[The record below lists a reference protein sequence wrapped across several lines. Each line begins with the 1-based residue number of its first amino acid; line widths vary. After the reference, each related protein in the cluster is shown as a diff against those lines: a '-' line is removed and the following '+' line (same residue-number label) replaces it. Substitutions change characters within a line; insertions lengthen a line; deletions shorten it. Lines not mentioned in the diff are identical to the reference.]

1 MTSRVFPT
9 DCKLVAKDNKSYIDF
24 PKEGTGIMLADKL
37 YHSTGEKAG
46 QRVKLTKK
54 LCDTISCPQPGVGWY
69 ASEKY
74 DGLRGIWTGQELVS
88 RPMKDANTKNM
99 RGKVFTYV
107 PKFFTDL
114 LPKGVALDG
123 EIWMGRGKFQQV
135 AGLSNLKISKT
146 RTEEDLIALWRD
158 VVFMVFDC
166 PSDPR
171 PYEVRME
178 ALGKLLKGKGSN
190 IKIVPTYLIT
200 SDEQLMKIYK
210 DLTSK
215 GAEGVMLRAPK
226 SPYEIKRSK
235 FLLKMKVQD
244 DSEAQVKGYFM
255 GTGKYVGK
263 LGSLKCAMS
272 DGTEFSIG
280 TGLTDEIRDNYNNPE
295 SQHYIPIGSTVSFSY
310 MELTDEG
317 IPRHPAY
324 RGIRVDVE
332 VLADYLPKIKVAF
345 GDIIKKLQT
354 DRPPN
359 YGFKIS
365 SYKKALAAFDKA
377 PKIESVKDALDALRA
392 SGQKLEK
399 ENPDKPKTSLLL
411 KVKEIIRTG
420 TCAEA
425 DKAALDPKINAVEK
439 LTKIE
444 HVGDVRAGELYDRF
458 GVCTPEELE
467 RNEEACEILTDAQ
480 KIGLKYYTDL
490 QERIPRKEMDAW
502 NKNLNAIATG
512 RLSGSYRRG
521 KPDSGDIDFLL
532 SGGNKVIATFLEK
545 LGFSKKIEI
554 LGCFGQG
561 DTQWQGV
568 MKLKKK
574 GSLAR
579 HVDLFCYEPEV
590 AGFALLHSTGSYE
603 FNIKCR
609 NRAIEMGY
617 SLNQYKLK
625 PVPKDLVLEGN
636 VEEKE
641 RSILEY
647 LGIGWVEP
655 RDRV

>member
-1 MTSRVFPT
+1 
-9 DCKLVAKDNKSYIDF
+9 
-24 PKEGTGIMLADKL
+24 MLADKL

-54 LCDTISCPQPGVGWY
+54 LCDTISCPQPGIGWY

-88 RPMKDANTKNM
+88 RPMKDSNTKNM

-114 LPKGVALDG
+114 LPQGIALDG

-135 AGLSNLKISKT
+135 AGLSNLKISKS
-146 RTEEDLIALWRD
+146 RTEEDLIALWKD

-166 PSDPR
+166 PSDDA
-171 PYEVRME
+171 PYEVRMSN
-178 ALGKLLKGKGSN
+178 LTKLLKDKGPN
-190 IKIVPTYLIT
+190 IKIAPTYIVT

-210 DLTSK
+210 DLTNK
-215 GAEGVMLRAPK
+215 GAEGVMLRAPN

-255 GTGKYVGK
+255 GTGKYAGK

-272 DGTEFSIG
+272 DGTEFNIG

-317 IPRHPAY
+317 VPRHPAY

-332 VLADYLPKIKVAF
+332 VVADYKEKIIEAF

-354 DRPPN
+354 DRPDN

-365 SYKKALAAFDKA
+365 SYKKAIAAFEKA
-377 PKIESVKDALDALRA
+377 EKIESVKDALEALRE
-392 SGQKLEK
+392 SGQKLAK
-399 ENPDKPKTSLLL
+399 ENPDNPKSSLLL
-411 KVKEIIRTG
+411 KVREIIRTG
-420 TCAEA
+420 TCVQ
-425 DKAALDPKINAVEK
+425 AAGVQNNPKINAVEK

-458 GVCTPEELE
+458 GVKCIEELSA
-467 RNEEACEILTDAQ
+467 NKDACEILTDAQ
-480 KIGLKYYTDL
+480 KLGLKYHTEL
-490 QERIPRKEMDAW
+490 QDRIPRKEMDAW
-502 NKNLNAIATG
+502 NKHLNAIATG
-512 RLSGSYRRG
+512 CLTGSYRRG
-521 KPDSGDIDFLL
+521 KPDSGDVDFLL
-532 SGGNKVIATFLEK
+532 TGGKKVISTYLEK
-545 LGFSKKIEI
+545 LGSSKKIEI

-568 MKLKKK
+568 MKLRKK
-574 GSLAR
+574 GSVAR

-609 NRAIEMGY
+609 NKAIEMGY
-617 SLNQYKLK
+617 SLSQYKLK
-625 PVPKDLVLEGN
+625 PEPKDLVLEGN
-636 VEEKE
+636 AEKKE
-641 RSILEY
+641 RTILEY

-655 RDRV
+655 RDRC